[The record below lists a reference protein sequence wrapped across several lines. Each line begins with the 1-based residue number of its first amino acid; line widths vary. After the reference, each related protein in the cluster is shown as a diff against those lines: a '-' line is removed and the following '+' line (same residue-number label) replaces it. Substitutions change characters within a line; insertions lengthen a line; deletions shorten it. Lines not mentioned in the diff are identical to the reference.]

1 MVRPPTRCTGFALGG
16 PTLYSRFA
24 SPTLNRTKSG
34 PLAVASAGEIVHMAD
49 VEIMARRLQV
59 ANLAPADAGRGV
71 ARLPVKLMTELG
83 LAEGDVIA
91 ISGKRQ
97 TAARAIRPYGD
108 DEGLDIIR
116 LDGLQRANAGIGSG
130 EFVEVKKAKSK
141 PATRVVFAPAQNNI
155 RLQGSTE
162 ALKRS
167 FLGHPLTQG
176 DTVATAGHQRV
187 NADMP
192 ENIRQLLNAPA
203 FALQEVRMTI
213 VTALPKGIVHID
225 ADTQVE
231 LLAEFT
237 EKAGERRADVTY
249 DDLGG
254 MVDAIDALREMVE
267 LPLRHPELFQRLG
280 VDPPK
285 GVLLHGPPGTG
296 KTRLARA
303 VANESDAQFFHIAG
317 PEIMGSAYGESEK
330 KLRELFEQ
338 AAKAAPSIVFIDEID
353 SIAPKRG
360 QVSGEA
366 EKRLVAQLLTLMDGL
381 EPRQNLVVIAATNRP
396 EALDEALRRPG
407 RFDREIVVGVPDETG
422 RREILAIH
430 TRGMPLAE
438 GVNLDELARRTYGFV
453 GADLAALTREA
464 ALESVRRIMPKI
476 NLDEDAIPT
485 EVLDAL
491 SVEAKDFDNA
501 LKRVQPSAMREV
513 MVQMPNVGWDDIG
526 GLDEAR
532 DKLREGVEL
541 PLKHPE
547 AFRRLGIRPAKGF
560 LLYGPP
566 GTGKTLLA
574 KATARESEA
583 NFIATKSSDLLSKWY
598 GESEQQIARLF
609 ARARQVAP
617 TVIFIDELDSLVPAR
632 GGGLGEPQVTE
643 RVVNTIL
650 AEMDGLEELNNVVLI
665 GATNRP
671 NLIDPA
677 LLRPGRFDE
686 LVYVGTPDTAG
697 RRRILAIHTKAMPL
711 AKDVD
716 LEAMAR
722 RTERFTGADL
732 EDLVRRAGLTAL
744 RRGLDAD
751 IVTMADFEQALR
763 ETRASVTEEMLA
775 DYAKIEQTLKSDAV
789 KPVGGIGFVLP
800 GMLQPRPPNPE
811 RESEEP

>member
-1 MVRPPTRCTGFALGG
+1 
-16 PTLYSRFA
+16 
-24 SPTLNRTKSG
+24 
-34 PLAVASAGEIVHMAD
+34 MAD
-49 VEIMARRLQV
+49 VETLTRLQV
-59 ANLAPADAGRGV
+59 ANLPPGDSGRGV
-71 ARLPVKLMTELG
+71 ARLPLGLMKELG
-83 LAEGDVIA
+83 LNDGDVIA
-91 ISGKRQ
+91 IVGKRS
-97 TAARAIRPYGD
+97 TAARAIRAYED
-108 DEGLDIIR
+108 DDGLEIVR
-116 LDGLQRANAGIGSG
+116 LDGLQRANAGVGSG
-130 EFVEVKKAKSK
+130 DFVEIKKANSK
-141 PATRVVFAPAQNNI
+141 PATRIVFAPAQDNI
-155 RLQGSTE
+155 RLQGSSE

-167 FLGHPLTQG
+167 FAGRPLCEG

-192 ENIRQLLNAPA
+192 DHIRQLLNAPA
-203 FALQEVRMTI
+203 FSLQEVRMT
-213 VTALPKGIVHID
+213 VVSAAPKGIVHIGP
-225 ADTQVE
+225 DTVVE
-231 LLAEFT
+231 LLPEFT
-237 EKAGERRADVTY
+237 AKVKGERRADVTY

-254 MVDAIDALREMVE
+254 MGDTIDALREMVE

-303 VANESDAQFFHIAG
+303 VANESEAQFFHIAG

-330 KLRELFEQ
+330 RLREIFEE
-338 AAKAAPSIVFIDEID
+338 ASKVVPSIIFIDEID

-360 QVSGEA
+360 QVTGEA

-396 EALDEALRRPG
+396 EAIDEALRRPG
-407 RFDREIVVGVPDETG
+407 RFDREIIVGVPDENG
-422 RREILAIH
+422 RREIIAIH

-438 GVNLDELARRTYGFV
+438 DVNLDELARRTYGFV
-453 GADLAALTREA
+453 GADLAALVREA
-464 ALESVRRIMPKI
+464 ALEAVRRIMPKI
-476 NLDEDAIPT
+476 DLSKETIPT

-491 SVEAKDFDNA
+491 SVEARDIENA

-513 MVQMPNVGWDDIG
+513 MVQVPQISWDDVG

-541 PLKHPE
+541 PLKHPG

-574 KATARESEA
+574 KATAKESEA

-632 GGGLGEPQVTE
+632 GGGMGEPQVTE
-643 RVVNTIL
+643 RVVNQIL
-650 AEMDGLEELNNVVLI
+650 SEMDGLEELNNVVLI

-686 LVYVGTPDTAG
+686 LVYVGPPDTAG
-697 RRRILAIHTKAMPL
+697 RRRILAIHTKRMPL

-716 LEAMAR
+716 LEDLAR
-722 RTERFTGADL
+722 RTENFTGADL

-744 RRGLDAD
+744 RRDLEEGQ
-751 IVTMADFEQALR
+751 VTKADFELALS
-763 ETRASVTEEMLA
+763 ETRASVTEEMLN
-775 DYAKIEQTLKSDAV
+775 DYARIRDTLKSDAV

-800 GMLQPRPPNPE
+800 GMLRPKSGE
-811 RESEEP
+811 DGKA